1 MPLSSSDQRQMGV
14 EIESYQQKRTGKGP
28 KGKVTSRG
36 VPNRPTGEKKRPDKI
51 YQSKNKK

>member
-28 KGKVTSRG
+28 KGKVTRIG
-36 VPNRPTGEKKRPDKI
+36 VPKRPNGLDSQMGP
-51 YQSKNKK
+51 Y